1 MVLRVDLI
9 VQCLR
14 FVVHAFHSVDDLA
27 QFSSQPLLLLRDL
40 VERGDLLLLALINA
54 LFVLANGVQ
63 LVLQSFTDAREHFAN
78 IVAE

>member
-14 FVVHAFHSVDDLA
+14 FVVHALDPVDDLA